1 MLLEKNRQNSCT
13 GNSRYVNVRYF
24 FIKDRID
31 KGEVRVDYIPSHL
44 MLVDFYTKSLQGTL
58 FKEFRAYITGWKLIE
73 YLTHKIKDNVRSK
86 EDVNIWIQ
94 VFYYD
99 KNKNYKKIPG
109 TSTHC
114 LWHMCVTEIYYMQ
127 YVIFYICIF
136 WMELVKLQ
144 L

>member
-86 EDVNIWIQ
+86 EDVNI
-94 VFYYD
+94 
-99 KNKNYKKIPG
+99 
-109 TSTHC
+109 
-114 LWHMCVTEIYYMQ
+114 
-127 YVIFYICIF
+127 
-136 WMELVKLQ
+136 
-144 L
+144 